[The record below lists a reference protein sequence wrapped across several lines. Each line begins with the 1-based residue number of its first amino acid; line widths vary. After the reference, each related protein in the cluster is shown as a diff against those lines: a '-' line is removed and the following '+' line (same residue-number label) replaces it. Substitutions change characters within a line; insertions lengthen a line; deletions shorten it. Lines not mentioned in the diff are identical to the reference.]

1 MKLRFDPALAH
12 QRHPV
17 AAIVDLFADQGWR
30 GEGVG
35 LSGAVAGG
43 SPSSHAL
50 DTAALRSQLQAVQRR
65 AGLPQDD
72 ALAWIDAPGSPT
84 LRGGVRF
91 CNFTVEMETGTGK
104 TYVYLRTAL
113 TLAARYGL
121 RKYVVVVPSVAIREG
136 VLKTLEV
143 TREHFSALLP
153 RVPYRYF
160 AYDGGQLSR
169 VRAFATDDQVDFMV
183 VTIDAFNK
191 SSNLLRRPH
200 DGFGGAVPLDLVR
213 SLRPVV
219 ILDEP
224 HNLDSEL
231 SRRSLA
237 DLHPLFALRYSATP
251 RGNYG
256 LVHRLTP
263 AQAHAAGLVKRIEV
277 ASVAVG
283 QTGREAACA
292 RLDAAVR
299 IHVQRQVQLRAR
311 GIKVLTLVLVDRVDS
326 YVSTDDPW
334 IRDAFDAAWRRH
346 AGADPAQAERD
357 AADVR
362 AAYFAPR
369 AGRAGA
375 AFVDSSTGAA
385 KADRAAYALIMR
397 DKERLLSLAEPVAF
411 VFSHSALREGWD
423 NPNVA
428 VVCALGQSRSA
439 RRRRQE
445 IGRGLRLCVD
455 DEGRR
460 VTDPACNVLTVVA
473 DEDYGTYVRGLQAEE
488 SGRHDD
494 GTPVAAAGQGTLG
507 ARAPA
512 EPTRASAPLS
522 EAAIAGIC
530 EQIAKWQP
538 TPASA
543 SVEERAWP
551 DAVDL
556 VLTALLRADPPRLVS
571 RATALRLVSADRFP
585 ARWRTDPEAA
595 ATAVAGLVATAFEG
609 ADPARSISS
618 HGSGA
623 S

>member
-1 MKLRFDPALAH
+1 MKLRFDPSLAH
-12 QRHPV
+12 QRHPI
-17 AAIVDLFADQGWR
+17 AAVVELFGDQGWR

-35 LSGAVAGG
+35 LSVGEANASRPLDAAAVLA
-43 SPSSHAL
+43 
-50 DTAALRSQLQAVQRR
+50 RLQAVQRR
-65 AGLPQDD
+65 AGLPVAD
-72 ALAWIDAPGSPT
+72 ALSWIEAPGAPT

-121 RKYVVVVPSVAIREG
+121 RKFVVVVPSVAIREG
-136 VLKTLEV
+136 VLKTLQV
-143 TREHFSALLP
+143 TREHFRALLP

-160 AYDGGQLSR
+160 AYDGAQLSR

-213 SLRPVV
+213 GLRPVV

-224 HNLDSEL
+224 QNLDSEL

-237 DLHPLFALRYSATP
+237 DLHPRFALRYSATP
-251 RGNYG
+251 RRDYG

-283 QTGREAACA
+283 DSGRAAACA

-299 IHVQRQVQLRAR
+299 IHVARQAQLRPR

-326 YVSTDDPW
+326 YASDDDPW
-334 IRDAFDAAWRRH
+334 IRDAFDEAWRKHAAADPELSGRD
-346 AGADPAQAERD
+346 AGA
-357 AADVR
+357 VR

-369 AGRAGA
+369 SGRRGA
-375 AFVDSSTGAA
+375 EPVDSSTGEA

-397 DKERLLSLAEPVAF
+397 DKERLLSMQEPVAF

-460 VTDPACNVLTVVA
+460 VTDPTCNVLTVIA
-473 DEDYGTYVRGLQAEE
+473 DEDYGSYVRGLQAEE
-488 SGRHDD
+488 TGSPDD
-494 GTPVAAAGQGTLG
+494 GTPVRAAGDASRPEVRTGE
-507 ARAPA
+507 AP
-512 EPTRASAPLS
+512 RSDAPLS
-522 EAAIAGIC
+522 EDAVAALC
-530 EQIAKWQP
+530 EQIAAWSP
-538 TPASA
+538 VDTVRGDEGGWPPAI
-543 SVEERAWP
+543 
-551 DAVDL
+551 DL
-556 VLTALLRADPPRLVS
+556 LLTALLRADPPRLLS
-571 RATALRLVSADRFP
+571 RATALRLVAADPWP
-585 ARWRTDPEAA
+585 ARWRSDPEGTATRLANLVSAA
-595 ATAVAGLVATAFEG
+595 FDP

-618 HGSGA
+618 RGTKGS
-623 S
+623 